1 MGRGRLRLVSLELRT
16 PHGHTGRRLRWWET
30 NIREA
35 SICHIGIVSRW
46 DGGLCWSFSRPK

>member
-16 PHGHTGRRLRWWET
+16 PHGYAGRRLRWWET
-30 NIREA
+30 NICEA

-46 DGGLCWSFSRPK
+46 DGGLYWSFSRPK